1 MKPKL
6 LIHTCCAVC
15 MCYPKTLLENENYE
29 TIFYFYNPNIYPI
42 KEYERRRDEFIDYAK
57 SLNISVYVEENE
69 KYIEEWNNDIK
80 GFENEPERGAR
91 CNICFKH
98 RINKAFEYAKNIN
111 AQYVSTVMT
120 VSPHKNSK
128 VIEEI
133 GNSLAE
139 KYYPIEYL
147 HIDFKKKDGFK
158 KTNIIANEAGLY
170 RQNYCGC
177 RFSIKD

>member
-6 LIHTCCAVC
+6 VNHTCCAVC
-15 MCYPKTLLENENYE
+15 MCYPKTLFENENYE

-42 KEYERRRDEFIDYAK
+42 KEYERRRDEFINYAK
-57 SLNISVYVEENE
+57 SFNIAVHIEENQ
-69 KYIEEWNNDIK
+69 KYIEKWYNDIK
-80 GFENEPERGAR
+80 GFEKELEKGAR

-111 AQYVSTVMT
+111 AQYVTTVMT

-139 KYYPIEYL
+139 KYSPIKYL
-147 HIDFKKKDGFK
+147 HVDFKKKDGFK
-158 KTNIIANEAGLY
+158 KTNIIANEVGLY

-177 RFSIKD
+177 EFSIRG